1 MVNLVMVYLCGVPGG
16 EESIVS
22 SDTKR
27 STVIQPQHSGLCSQG
42 RTEGSGVLRKHHPA
56 GVVGQLGVEEQG
68 SSGSPERAR
77 GGTPSSVVNPVD
89 GPPVTLAHV
98 VGETD
103 KQTNR
108 KAGIKGCK
116 GQNEG
121 ERVCDWPSSRA
132 YVESK

>member
-1 MVNLVMVYLCGVPGG
+1 MSYCEVWEVSEGNLVPGG
-16 EESIVS
+16 EEGIVS
-22 SDTKR
+22 SDMER
-27 STVIQPQHSGLCSQG
+27 STVIQPQYSGLCGQG

-103 KQTNR
+103 KQT
-108 KAGIKGCK
+108 G
-116 GQNEG
+116 G
-121 ERVCDWPSSRA
+121 ERS
-132 YVESK
+132 Y